1 MMGKM
6 LFSTSELAK
15 WLGVFHSTVRRWIE
29 SGEIKGTK
37 VGRNYKITAEEAV
50 RVLNSYGLPIPAL
63 LQEDNQPD
71 AAVQR
76 LSKTVEPRGDS
87 ILRKLLVVEDIE
99 EPAVICRNEAIL
111 GANQA
116 FAKLVGLSQADLIG
130 LGLSTVVDDSKG
142 LLDFARNRL
151 RQPENPLSHYPIGL
165 KGTQKTRGN
174 AKVEVDWLDQTDGI
188 FVLTMDLSIP
198 EGVEPKD
205 LSTGTG

>member
-1 MMGKM
+1 MRKI
-6 LFSTSELAK
+6 LFSTSEVAK

-29 SGEIKGTK
+29 SGEIKGMK

-50 RVLNSYGLPIPAL
+50 RVLNGYGLAIPEI
-63 LQEDNQPD
+63 LQKHNKTE
-71 AAVQR
+71 AAVPR
-76 LSKTVEPRGDS
+76 LPKAVAPHRES

-116 FAKLVGLSQADLIG
+116 FAELVGLSQADLIG
-130 LGLSTVVDDSKG
+130 LGLSTIVDDSKG

-151 RQPENPLSHYPIGL
+151 RQPENRLSHYPVGL

-174 AKVEVDWLDQTDGI
+174 AKVEVDWLDQTEGI
-188 FVLTMDLSIP
+188 FVLTMDLSFP
-198 EGVEPKD
+198 ERVEPKD
-205 LSTGTG
+205 PSAGRG

>member
-1 MMGKM
+1 MEKM

-29 SGEIKGTK
+29 SGEIKGMK
-37 VGRNYKITAEEAV
+37 VGRNYKITAQEAV
-50 RVLNSYGLPIPAL
+50 RVLNGYGLAIPEI
-63 LQEDNQPD
+63 LQKHNKTEAP
-71 AAVQR
+71 VPR
-76 LSKTVEPRGDS
+76 LSKAVAPHRES

-116 FAKLVGLSQADLIG
+116 FAELVGLSQADLIG
-130 LGLSTVVDDSKG
+130 LGLSTIVDDSKG

-151 RQPENPLSHYPIGL
+151 RQPENRLFHYPVGL

-174 AKVEVDWLDQTDGI
+174 AKVEVDWLDQTEGI
-188 FVLTMDLSIP
+188 FVLTMDLSFP
-198 EGVEPKD
+198 ERVEPKD
-205 LSTGTG
+205 PSAGRG